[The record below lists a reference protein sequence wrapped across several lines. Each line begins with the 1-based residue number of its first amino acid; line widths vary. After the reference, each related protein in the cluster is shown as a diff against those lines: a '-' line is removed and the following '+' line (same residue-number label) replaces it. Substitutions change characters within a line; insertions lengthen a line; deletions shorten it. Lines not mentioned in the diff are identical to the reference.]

1 MKILGMFYFKEKMS
15 VGGIW
20 AADIRT
26 RSKGDSIFWYER
38 LGRGMSILTGEDGI
52 PILRHVELWL

>member
-1 MKILGMFYFKEKMS
+1 MRIVGIFFKEKMG

-26 RSKGDSIFWYER
+26 RSKDDSMFWYER
-38 LGRGMSILTGEDGI
+38 LGRGTSILTGEDGI
-52 PILRHVELWL
+52 PSLQHVELWL